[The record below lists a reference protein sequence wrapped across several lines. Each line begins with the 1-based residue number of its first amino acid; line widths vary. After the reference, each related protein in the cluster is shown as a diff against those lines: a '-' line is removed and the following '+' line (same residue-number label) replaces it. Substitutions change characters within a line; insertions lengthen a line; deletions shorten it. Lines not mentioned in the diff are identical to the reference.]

1 MISRRLVRIK
11 TMQSLFAETQNE
23 NKNHIVS
30 EKNLIG
36 NLIKTSELY
45 LFLLEF
51 PSAFN
56 DYLLSERE
64 QEKNKYYPDK
74 NKIRDFSVL
83 DGNPVIDALFNQAK
97 QYRRSFFQEDWNN
110 YAGYFEDLFNELKE
124 QDFFIDYRVFDEHD
138 FQQSKEFL
146 LTLYNWL
153 FNSCEKFYN
162 LMEEIYPVWS
172 DDESTIYREII
183 RGLEKSGPGN
193 IKVFAPET
201 AYHEDVQFAVQLHKE
216 VLKNNENF
224 ESEIAGIT
232 TNWDPN
238 RIALIDLITIKMAMA
253 EFLLFPDIPLKVTI
267 NEYVEIIK
275 SYSTPNS
282 SKFVNGIIDKLR
294 SSYLENNRI
303 RKSEK
308 GMRG

>member
-1 MISRRLVRIK
+1 
-11 TMQSLFAETQNE
+11 MQSLFAETQNE
-23 NKNHIVS
+23 NKNSIVS

-74 NKIRDFSVL
+74 DKIRGFSVL
-83 DGNPVIDALFNQAK
+83 DGNPVTDALFNQAK

-146 LTLYNWL
+146 ITFYNWL
-153 FNSCEKFYN
+153 FNACEKFYN

-193 IKVFAPET
+193 IKVFPPET

-216 VLKNNENF
+216 VIKNNENF
-224 ESEIAGIT
+224 ENEIAGIT

-294 SSYLENNRI
+294 SSYQENNRI